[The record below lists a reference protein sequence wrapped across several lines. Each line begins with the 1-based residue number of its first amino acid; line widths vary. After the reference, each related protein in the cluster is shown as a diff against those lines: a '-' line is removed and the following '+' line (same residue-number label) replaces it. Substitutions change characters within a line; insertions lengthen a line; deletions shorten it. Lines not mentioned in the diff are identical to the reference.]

1 MIKQTHLASTL
12 VRYFRQFTL
21 VLFLSYIN
29 IFQSSIAQEQTK
41 PINTEQ
47 INFPAAVIDMKVVL
61 SKSSAFTTLQKEIQN
76 LEKNYKEEIQNEENL
91 LKKEQEKLVA
101 QKSVLSAE
109 EFKEKEDTFKQKVN
123 KIQGKVEK
131 IRRELESTMAKGMQ
145 IIQQEAVKHM
155 KEIAKKEG
163 YLLVFDANTTVI
175 SADRINISNIV
186 VDKLNKSLPKI
197 TVEKKKKKKLI
208 KNIILKPKGPFSLK
222 KLAGFTKDKIIGKS
236 NIIINKISSIENA
249 ISGSITFIDN
259 KKYFKKLNATN
270 ASACI
275 ISENV
280 LKKYKFSKDLSFLV
294 SKNPYLSYAKLLN
307 IFYPDI
313 KSSKKI
319 KKKIF

>member
-1 MIKQTHLASTL
+1 MIKQKHLALTL

-29 IFQSSIAQEQTK
+29 IYQSALAQEETK
-41 PINTEQ
+41 SGKTEK

-61 SKSSAFTTLQKEIQN
+61 SKSSAFATLQKEIQK
-76 LEKNYKEEIQNEENL
+76 LERNYKEEIQNEENL
-91 LKKEQEKLVA
+91 LKKEQEKLIA

-109 EFKEKEDTFKQKVN
+109 EFKEKEDKFKQKVN

-145 IIQQEAVKHM
+145 IIQKEAVKHM

-197 TVEKKKKKKLI
+197 TVEKKKEKKV
-208 KNIILKPKGPFSLK
+208 
-222 KLAGFTKDKIIGKS
+222 D
-236 NIIINKISSIENA
+236 
-249 ISGSITFIDN
+249 
-259 KKYFKKLNATN
+259 
-270 ASACI
+270 
-275 ISENV
+275 
-280 LKKYKFSKDLSFLV
+280 
-294 SKNPYLSYAKLLN
+294 
-307 IFYPDI
+307 
-313 KSSKKI
+313 
-319 KKKIF
+319 

>member
-1 MIKQTHLASTL
+1 MIKQKHLASTL
-12 VRYFRQFTL
+12 VSYFRQFTL
-21 VLFLSYIN
+21 VLFLSYLN
-29 IFQSSIAQEQTK
+29 VFQSAMAQEETK
-41 PINTEQ
+41 VGKTEK
-47 INFPAAVIDMKVVL
+47 IDFPAAVIDMKVVL
-61 SKSSAFTTLQKEIQN
+61 SKSSAFATLQKEIQK

-145 IIQQEAVKHM
+145 VIQQEAVKHM

-197 TVEKKKKKKLI
+197 TVEKKKEKKV
-208 KNIILKPKGPFSLK
+208 
-222 KLAGFTKDKIIGKS
+222 D
-236 NIIINKISSIENA
+236 
-249 ISGSITFIDN
+249 
-259 KKYFKKLNATN
+259 
-270 ASACI
+270 
-275 ISENV
+275 
-280 LKKYKFSKDLSFLV
+280 
-294 SKNPYLSYAKLLN
+294 
-307 IFYPDI
+307 
-313 KSSKKI
+313 
-319 KKKIF
+319 

>member
-1 MIKQTHLASTL
+1 MIKQKHLASTL

-21 VLFLSYIN
+21 VLFLSYLN
-29 IFQSSIAQEQTK
+29 VFQSAMAQEETK
-41 PINTEQ
+41 VGKTEK
-47 INFPAAVIDMKVVL
+47 IDFPAAVIDMKVVL

-131 IRRELESTMAKGMQ
+131 IRRDLESTMAKGMQ

-197 TVEKKKKKKLI
+197 TVEKKKEKKV
-208 KNIILKPKGPFSLK
+208 
-222 KLAGFTKDKIIGKS
+222 D
-236 NIIINKISSIENA
+236 
-249 ISGSITFIDN
+249 
-259 KKYFKKLNATN
+259 
-270 ASACI
+270 
-275 ISENV
+275 
-280 LKKYKFSKDLSFLV
+280 
-294 SKNPYLSYAKLLN
+294 
-307 IFYPDI
+307 
-313 KSSKKI
+313 
-319 KKKIF
+319 

>member
-1 MIKQTHLASTL
+1 MIKHKHLASTL
-12 VRYFRQFTL
+12 GRYFRQFTL

-29 IFQSSIAQEQTK
+29 LCQSALTQEETK
-41 PINTEQ
+41 LDETEI

-61 SKSSAFTTLQKEIQN
+61 SKSSAFATLQKEIQN
-76 LEKNYKEEIQNEENL
+76 LEKNYKEEIQNEESL

-197 TVEKKKKKKLI
+197 TVEKKKEKKV
-208 KNIILKPKGPFSLK
+208 
-222 KLAGFTKDKIIGKS
+222 D
-236 NIIINKISSIENA
+236 
-249 ISGSITFIDN
+249 
-259 KKYFKKLNATN
+259 
-270 ASACI
+270 
-275 ISENV
+275 
-280 LKKYKFSKDLSFLV
+280 
-294 SKNPYLSYAKLLN
+294 
-307 IFYPDI
+307 
-313 KSSKKI
+313 
-319 KKKIF
+319 

>member
-1 MIKQTHLASTL
+1 MIKQTHLVSTL

-21 VLFLSYIN
+21 IFFLSYIN
-29 IFQSSIAQEQTK
+29 TFQSSIAQEQTK
-41 PINTEQ
+41 SINTEQ

-61 SKSSAFTTLQKEIQN
+61 SKSSAFITLQKEIQN
-76 LEKNYKEEIQNEENL
+76 VEKNYKEEIQNEENL

-109 EFKEKEDTFKQKVN
+109 EFREKEYTFKQKVN

-197 TVEKKKKKKLI
+197 TVEKKKEKKV
-208 KNIILKPKGPFSLK
+208 
-222 KLAGFTKDKIIGKS
+222 D
-236 NIIINKISSIENA
+236 
-249 ISGSITFIDN
+249 
-259 KKYFKKLNATN
+259 
-270 ASACI
+270 
-275 ISENV
+275 
-280 LKKYKFSKDLSFLV
+280 
-294 SKNPYLSYAKLLN
+294 
-307 IFYPDI
+307 
-313 KSSKKI
+313 
-319 KKKIF
+319 

>member
-1 MIKQTHLASTL
+1 MIKQKHLASTL

-21 VLFLSYIN
+21 ILFLSFIN
-29 IFQSSIAQEQTK
+29 IFQSSIAQEETK
-41 PINTEQ
+41 SDNIEK

-61 SKSSAFTTLQKEIQN
+61 SKSSAFTTLQKEIQK

-197 TVEKKKKKKLI
+197 TVEKKKEKKV
-208 KNIILKPKGPFSLK
+208 
-222 KLAGFTKDKIIGKS
+222 D
-236 NIIINKISSIENA
+236 
-249 ISGSITFIDN
+249 
-259 KKYFKKLNATN
+259 
-270 ASACI
+270 
-275 ISENV
+275 
-280 LKKYKFSKDLSFLV
+280 
-294 SKNPYLSYAKLLN
+294 
-307 IFYPDI
+307 
-313 KSSKKI
+313 
-319 KKKIF
+319 

>member
-12 VRYFRQFTL
+12 ARYFRQCTL
-21 VLFLSYIN
+21 VLFLSYTN

-61 SKSSAFTTLQKEIQN
+61 SKSSAFSTLQKEIQN

-131 IRRELESTMAKGMQ
+131 IRRDLESTMAKGMQ

-155 KEIAKKEG
+155 KEIAQKEG

-197 TVEKKKKKKLI
+197 TVEKKKEKKL
-208 KNIILKPKGPFSLK
+208 
-222 KLAGFTKDKIIGKS
+222 D
-236 NIIINKISSIENA
+236 
-249 ISGSITFIDN
+249 
-259 KKYFKKLNATN
+259 
-270 ASACI
+270 
-275 ISENV
+275 
-280 LKKYKFSKDLSFLV
+280 
-294 SKNPYLSYAKLLN
+294 
-307 IFYPDI
+307 
-313 KSSKKI
+313 
-319 KKKIF
+319 

>member
-1 MIKQTHLASTL
+1 MIKQKHLASTL

-21 VLFLSYIN
+21 VLFLSCIN
-29 IFQSSIAQEQTK
+29 IFQSALAQEETK
-41 PINTEQ
+41 VGKIEK

-61 SKSSAFTTLQKEIQN
+61 SKSSAFTTLQKEIQK

-145 IIQQEAVKHM
+145 VIQQEAVKHM

-197 TVEKKKKKKLI
+197 TVEKKKEKKV
-208 KNIILKPKGPFSLK
+208 
-222 KLAGFTKDKIIGKS
+222 D
-236 NIIINKISSIENA
+236 
-249 ISGSITFIDN
+249 
-259 KKYFKKLNATN
+259 
-270 ASACI
+270 
-275 ISENV
+275 
-280 LKKYKFSKDLSFLV
+280 
-294 SKNPYLSYAKLLN
+294 
-307 IFYPDI
+307 
-313 KSSKKI
+313 
-319 KKKIF
+319 

>member
-1 MIKQTHLASTL
+1 MIKQKHLASTL
-12 VRYFRQFTL
+12 VHYFRQFFL
-21 VLFLSYIN
+21 LLLFSYIT
-29 IFQSSIAQEQTK
+29 ILQSATAQEETK
-41 PINTEQ
+41 SSKIEK

-61 SKSSAFTTLQKEIQN
+61 SKSSAFTTLQKEIQK

-145 IIQQEAVKHM
+145 VIQQEAVKHM

-197 TVEKKKKKKLI
+197 TVEKKKEKKV
-208 KNIILKPKGPFSLK
+208 
-222 KLAGFTKDKIIGKS
+222 D
-236 NIIINKISSIENA
+236 
-249 ISGSITFIDN
+249 
-259 KKYFKKLNATN
+259 
-270 ASACI
+270 
-275 ISENV
+275 
-280 LKKYKFSKDLSFLV
+280 
-294 SKNPYLSYAKLLN
+294 
-307 IFYPDI
+307 
-313 KSSKKI
+313 
-319 KKKIF
+319 

>member
-21 VLFLSYIN
+21 IFFLSYIN
-29 IFQSSIAQEQTK
+29 TFQSSIAQEQTK
-41 PINTEQ
+41 SINTEQ

-76 LEKNYKEEIQNEENL
+76 VEKNYKEEIQNEENL

-197 TVEKKKKKKLI
+197 TVEKKKEKKV
-208 KNIILKPKGPFSLK
+208 
-222 KLAGFTKDKIIGKS
+222 D
-236 NIIINKISSIENA
+236 
-249 ISGSITFIDN
+249 
-259 KKYFKKLNATN
+259 
-270 ASACI
+270 
-275 ISENV
+275 
-280 LKKYKFSKDLSFLV
+280 
-294 SKNPYLSYAKLLN
+294 
-307 IFYPDI
+307 
-313 KSSKKI
+313 
-319 KKKIF
+319 

>member
-1 MIKQTHLASTL
+1 MIKQKHLASTL
-12 VRYFRQFTL
+12 VHYFRQFSL
-21 VLFLSYIN
+21 ILFLSNIT
-29 IFQSSIAQEQTK
+29 IFQSAFAQEETK
-41 PINTEQ
+41 SSKIEK

-61 SKSSAFTTLQKEIQN
+61 SKSSAFTTLQKEIQKI
-76 LEKNYKEEIQNEENL
+76 EKNYKEEIQNEENL

-145 IIQQEAVKHM
+145 VIQQEAVKHM

-197 TVEKKKKKKLI
+197 TVEKKKEKKV
-208 KNIILKPKGPFSLK
+208 
-222 KLAGFTKDKIIGKS
+222 D
-236 NIIINKISSIENA
+236 
-249 ISGSITFIDN
+249 
-259 KKYFKKLNATN
+259 
-270 ASACI
+270 
-275 ISENV
+275 
-280 LKKYKFSKDLSFLV
+280 
-294 SKNPYLSYAKLLN
+294 
-307 IFYPDI
+307 
-313 KSSKKI
+313 
-319 KKKIF
+319 

>member
-1 MIKQTHLASTL
+1 MRK
-12 VRYFRQFTL
+12 
-21 VLFLSYIN
+21 N
-29 IFQSSIAQEQTK
+29 I
-41 PINTEQ
+41 
-47 INFPAAVIDMKVVL
+47 
-61 SKSSAFTTLQKEIQN
+61 
-76 LEKNYKEEIQNEENL
+76 

-101 QKSVLSAE
+101 QKSVLSAD
-109 EFKEKEDTFKQKVN
+109 EFKEKENVFKQKVN

-175 SADRINISNIV
+175 SADKINISNIV

-197 TVEKKKKKKLI
+197 TVEKKKEKKLI

-222 KLAGFTKDKIIGKS
+222 ELAGFTEDKIIGKS
-236 NIIINKISSIENA
+236 NIIIKKISSIENA
-249 ISGSITFIDN
+249 SNGSITFIDN
-259 KKYFKKLNATN
+259 KKYFKNLNSTK

-280 LKKYKFSKDLSFLV
+280 L
-294 SKNPYLSYAKLLN
+294 
-307 IFYPDI
+307 
-313 KSSKKI
+313 
-319 KKKIF
+319 

>member
-1 MIKQTHLASTL
+1 MIKQKHLASTL

-41 PINTEQ
+41 SINTEQ

-197 TVEKKKKKKLI
+197 TVEKKKEKKV
-208 KNIILKPKGPFSLK
+208 
-222 KLAGFTKDKIIGKS
+222 D
-236 NIIINKISSIENA
+236 
-249 ISGSITFIDN
+249 
-259 KKYFKKLNATN
+259 
-270 ASACI
+270 
-275 ISENV
+275 
-280 LKKYKFSKDLSFLV
+280 
-294 SKNPYLSYAKLLN
+294 
-307 IFYPDI
+307 
-313 KSSKKI
+313 
-319 KKKIF
+319 

>member
-1 MIKQTHLASTL
+1 MIKQTNLASTL
-12 VRYFRQFTL
+12 VLYFRQFTL

-41 PINTEQ
+41 PTNTEQ

-109 EFKEKEDTFKQKVN
+109 EFKEMEDTFKQKVN

-197 TVEKKKKKKLI
+197 TVEKKKEKKV
-208 KNIILKPKGPFSLK
+208 
-222 KLAGFTKDKIIGKS
+222 D
-236 NIIINKISSIENA
+236 
-249 ISGSITFIDN
+249 
-259 KKYFKKLNATN
+259 
-270 ASACI
+270 
-275 ISENV
+275 
-280 LKKYKFSKDLSFLV
+280 
-294 SKNPYLSYAKLLN
+294 
-307 IFYPDI
+307 
-313 KSSKKI
+313 
-319 KKKIF
+319 